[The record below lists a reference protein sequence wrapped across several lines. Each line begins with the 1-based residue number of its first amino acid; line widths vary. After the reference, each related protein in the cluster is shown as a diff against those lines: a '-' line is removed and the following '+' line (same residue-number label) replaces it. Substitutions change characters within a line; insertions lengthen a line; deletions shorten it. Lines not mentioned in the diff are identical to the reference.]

1 MQMAKENDKDK
12 KGIRLRNM
20 WHHNIFLMLD
30 HTAVS
35 NRDTLMRVFYSY
47 HPIHWAAPDTG
58 YKAQS
63 LRD

>member
-1 MQMAKENDKDK
+1 MAKENDKDK

-20 WHHNIFLMLD
+20 QYHDVFLMLD

-35 NRDTLMRVFYSY
+35 NRHTPMRVFYSY
-47 HPIHWAAPDTG
+47 HPIYWAGPDTG